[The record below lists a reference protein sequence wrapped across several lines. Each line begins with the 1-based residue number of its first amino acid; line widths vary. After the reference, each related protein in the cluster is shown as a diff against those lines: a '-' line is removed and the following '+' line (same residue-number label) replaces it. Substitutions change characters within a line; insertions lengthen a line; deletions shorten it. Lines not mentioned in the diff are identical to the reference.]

1 MASPAMLITDAM
13 IETGSPM
20 FPPFLFRTCDMNT
33 CNDGLGV
40 DVLLHLRVTS

>member
-1 MASPAMLITDAM
+1 MAPPAMLITDAM
-13 IETGSPM
+13 IETGSPR
-20 FPPFLFRTCDMNT
+20 FPPFLPRTCDMNT